1 MSVQMSS
8 RFTIAAAQT
17 TPVAGDRVAN
27 LAQHVQATE
36 VAARHGVQ
44 VLLFPELSLSGYEP
58 PQLKNCLTP
67 ADDPIL
73 APLKEA
79 ARRHGMTLVVGAPT
93 AQTPPTA
100 PTTPAGEVQA
110 EKLPHISALVIN
122 PDGNVLIYHKQHLHP
137 GEDIHA
143 SAGPAHPFVFEVSG
157 RCYGLAICA
166 DVTHAT
172 HPKAAREAGATV
184 YLAGMV
190 VSGQGYAGDA
200 GLLRSHAF
208 THRMPVLLANMGSPS
223 GGYLCAGRSAF
234 WDEEGRCVAELPGG
248 GAGLLVLDRQ
258 ETGWHGRTLAL

>member
-1 MSVQMSS
+1 MSARMSS

-27 LAQHVQATE
+27 LAQHVHVVE
-36 VAARHGVQ
+36 VAARHAVQ
-44 VLLFPELSLSGYEP
+44 LLLFPELSLSGYEP
-58 PQLKNCLTP
+58 PQLKHCLTP
-67 ADDPIL
+67 ANDPLL

-93 AQTPPTA
+93 A
-100 PTTPAGEVQA
+100 PAVELQA
-110 EKLPHISALVIN
+110 EKLPHISALVIG
-122 PDGNVLIYHKQHLHP
+122 PDGSVLVYHKQHLHP

-143 SAGPAHPFVFEVSG
+143 SAGPARPFVFEVSG
-157 RCYGLAICA
+157 RRCGLAICA

-190 VSGQGYAGDA
+190 VSGQGYAVDA
-200 GLLRSHAF
+200 GLLRTHAL
-208 THRMPVLLANMGSPS
+208 THQMPVLLANMGSPS

-234 WDEEGRCVAELPGG
+234 WDEEGRCVAALPGG

-258 ETGWHGRTLAL
+258 EEGWHGRALAL